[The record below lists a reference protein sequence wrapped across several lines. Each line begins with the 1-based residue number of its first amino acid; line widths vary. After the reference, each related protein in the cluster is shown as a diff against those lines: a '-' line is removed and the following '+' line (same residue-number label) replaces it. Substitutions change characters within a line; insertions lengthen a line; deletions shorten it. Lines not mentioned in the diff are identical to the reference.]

1 MYIEAFDRLRQK
13 LGEGDSKLRI
23 LRVNMGQL
31 KVTYEELPEE
41 WQLIGGRGLIAK
53 IMNREVPPDTDPLGT
68 GNKLIIAGGPLA
80 GTMAPQLG
88 RVSFG
93 GKSPLTLGIKESNA
107 GGPAAQKLDKLCIR
121 AIIVEGAT
129 GEGKFYLLKISKD
142 RAIFVPADE
151 YKGMRVY
158 KIVEE
163 LHKKHGGE
171 PAIISIG
178 IGGEKRYNA
187 ASISLTDMLGD
198 PSRQAARGGLGAVM
212 ASKGLKTIIIDDSG
226 MPSVEIADKALFRET
241 VRDWVDAISKDV
253 ACGLFST
260 FGTPFTVAYNC
271 YQGTM
276 PGSNYTTGSP
286 EGFEQV
292 TGEVIRRNVWQRGG
306 RMHGCMPGCVVKCSI
321 IYNDAE
327 GKRLASAYEY
337 EAVSILGTN
346 LGIRDPDAVA
356 RLKFIC
362 DDLGIDF
369 IEIGSS
375 LGVAASAGK
384 MKMGDVESAI
394 KLLKEIEQGTEFG
407 YVLGNGVVST
417 ARFLNIDRIP
427 AFKGQAIPA
436 HEPRAVK
443 GTGVTYATSPMGADH
458 TAGLTYRIPLAKTGQ
473 IANSL
478 RAQIQAATCD
488 TFGYCLNSVP
498 GGRTSIYAFLAD
510 LLNARYG
517 LNLTAGEVLEIGKQT
532 IRDELKFNKGAE
544 FSEIYERYPAFI
556 RTEPL
561 PPMDNVFDV
570 EDSELDTIW
579 GRIETYRVPEKI
591 WEVRFPPLPAVL
603 FGAGVV
609 QRLGEQAKGLGIKK
623 VLVVAD
629 PVMKKLGR
637 VSEVQEI
644 LERSGITSVVFTG
657 VEPDPPVEVVEN
669 SAQHYRQQGCDGIIT
684 LGGGSSMDTAKAT
697 AVRVSQPGVLTEY
710 ENMVG
715 GKTKIKPPLPPLICI
730 PTTSGTG
737 SETNQY
743 AVITDKKRS
752 IKFTVMSDLIV
763 PTLAVID
770 PLLCMTMPPRVTA
783 ETGADALAH
792 CVEGYVGMASAYHPY
807 YEALA
812 LYGVKLIGR
821 SLRTAYNNGE
831 DIDARTDMCM
841 AAAFGGIAFT
851 KGLGLGHAIGHVL
864 GAYYYIPHGR
874 ACALGLLCFVRANK
888 KVCQKQFLD
897 LGWALDRSDDLE
909 AALLRLFRDLNVPV
923 RFRDIGIAEKDLKR
937 IAFETSTNAV
947 NLAANPVPLSEYQVL
962 QLLKEFY

>member
-1 MYIEAFDRLRQK
+1 MRL
-13 LGEGDSKLRI
+13 

-88 RVSFG
+88 RISFG
-93 GKSPLTLGIKESNA
+93 GKSPLTLGIKEANS
-107 GGPAAQKLDKLCIR
+107 GGPAAQKLDKLGIR

-142 RAIFVPADE
+142 RAIFVPGDE
-151 YKGMRVY
+151 YRGMRVY
-158 KIVEE
+158 KMVEE
-163 LHKKHGGE
+163 LYKKDGGE

-212 ASKGLKTIIIDDSG
+212 ASKGLKAIIIDDSG
-226 MPSVEIADKALFRET
+226 TSPVNITDKVLFKKT
-241 VRDWVDAISKDV
+241 VKSWIDTLDKDV
-253 ACGLFST
+253 VCQLFAT
-260 FGTPFTVAYNC
+260 FGTPFTIASNS

-276 PGSNYTTGSP
+276 PGDNYTTGRP
-286 EGFEQV
+286 EGFRDV
-292 TGEVIRRNVWQRGG
+292 TGEVIRRDVWERGG
-306 RMHGCMPGCVVKCSI
+306 RMHACMPGCVIKCSI
-321 IYNDAE
+321 IYNDAK
-327 GKRLASAYEY
+327 GRRLASAYEY
-337 EAVSILGTN
+337 EAVAMLGTN
-346 LGIRDPDAVA
+346 LGISDLDAIA
-356 RLKFIC
+356 RFKHIC

-369 IEIGSS
+369 IEVGSS
-375 LGVAASAGK
+375 LAVAASAGK
-384 MKMGDVESAI
+384 MKMGDVNSVK
-394 KLLKEIEQGTEFG
+394 KLLNEIEEGTDFG
-407 YVLGNGVVST
+407 YVLANGVVST
-417 ARFLNIDRIP
+417 AKALNVSRIP
-427 AFKGQAIPA
+427 AYKGQAIPA
-436 HEPRAVK
+436 HDPRAVK
-443 GTGVTYATSPMGADH
+443 GIGVTYATSPMGADH

-488 TFGYCLNSVP
+488 AFGYCLNSVP
-498 GGRTSIYAFLAD
+498 GGRASIYTFLAD

-532 IRDELKFNKGAE
+532 IRDELKFNKGTE

-561 PPMDNVFDV
+561 PPTDNVFDV

-579 GRIETYRVPEKI
+579 GRMETYRVPEKI
-591 WEVRFPPLPAVL
+591 WEVRFPTLPAVL

-609 QRLGEQAKGLGIKK
+609 QRLGERAKGLDIKK
-623 VLVVAD
+623 ALVVAD

-669 SAQHYRQQGCDGIIT
+669 LAPHYRQQGCDGIIA

-697 AVRVSQPGVLTEY
+697 AVMVSQPGVLTEY

-715 GKTKIKPPLPPLICI
+715 GKTKIKPPLPPVICI

-763 PTLAVID
+763 PKLAVID

-792 CVEGYVGMASAYHPY
+792 CVEAYVGMASAYHPY

-831 DIDARTDMCM
+831 DIDTRTDMCM

-864 GAYYYIPHGR
+864 GAYYHIPHGR
-874 ACALGLLCFVRANK
+874 ACTLGLLCFVRANK
-888 KVCQKQFLD
+888 KICQKQFLD
-897 LGWALDRSDDLE
+897 LAWALDGSDDLE
-909 AALLRLFRDLNVPV
+909 AALLRLYKDLNLPV
-923 RFRDIGIAEKDLKR
+923 RFRDIGIPEKDLKK
-937 IAFETSTNAV
+937 IEFEASTNAV
-947 NLAANPVPLSEYQVL
+947 NLAANPLPVSAHQIFE
-962 QLLKEFY
+962 LLKKFY